1 MQKVSHNG
9 FSEIGMNLGRAGRV
23 NVPGFSAD
31 GFKPDEVSRPN
42 IWGMDHMYVV
52 TPADCARLGVKA
64 PKPPAAETCQ
74 FCGALLQPFG
84 VRFPGDGTKVNRW
97 LGIEHCTCPK
107 AVAHWKYKGE
117 KTLDEARVQ
126 ASFGGRRAITPELM
140 AAMGVPAMYRT
151 AKSDELPV
159 KDDLKKQLEAYRCGM
174 DLVITAD
181 AGDADTRQKAAAV
194 ALRRALDSN
203 AVRTAHW
210 LAESEIATVEK
221 DRGDLTAIKEL
232 EERLEKSPLLVIA
245 ELGVSRFTPF
255 NFERF
260 YFSINLRHSEGL
272 RTIYT
277 TPHKRLSDL
286 TARWTEQGCGNPEQI
301 DRICEILAKNA
312 TMV

>member
-1 MQKVSHNG
+1 MAVRSPRSFSTVAISDSASQCAVLTAFESSARRSATAAAFCLVS
-9 FSEIGMNLGRAGRV
+9 
-23 NVPGFSAD
+23 
-31 GFKPDEVSRPN
+31 
-42 IWGMDHMYVV
+42 
-52 TPADCARLGVKA
+52 
-64 PKPPAAETCQ
+64 
-74 FCGALLQPFG
+74 
-84 VRFPGDGTKVNRW
+84 
-97 LGIEHCTCPK
+97 
-107 AVAHWKYKGE
+107 
-117 KTLDEARVQ
+117 
-126 ASFGGRRAITPELM
+126 ASP
-140 AAMGVPAMYRT
+140 
-151 AKSDELPV
+151 
-159 KDDLKKQLEAYRCGM
+159 AYRCGM

-232 EERLEKSPLLVIA
+232 EERLEKSPLLVIS